1 MKKFIILL
9 AFLPFFT
16 ACDDL
21 FSPAKENIQDLTGKD
36 DQPAFMEGL
45 LANAYVLLPF
55 SNGPVSD
62 VATDDCVSNDETNG
76 YRLMASGTWSS
87 NNDPTSQ
94 WQTSRHVIM
103 YLNSFLA
110 SAQNVNWSAEERINE
125 GFKMRLM
132 GEAYGLRA
140 LFMYNLLRAHG
151 GWADDG
157 QLYGVPIVTE
167 PEGASSDFNVP
178 RDTYKDCM
186 DSLVRDANRAIE
198 LLPNDYQDLSSAQD
212 IPAKYQAIGITN
224 VQDYNRIFGVDFGGR
239 MTARIAEA
247 IRAMAV
253 LMAASPAFSAGSGYD
268 WEDAADY
275 AAVVIDN
282 TINSSNHAQTETKD
296 AFGVSSN
303 GYTWYTNTQDLSNI
317 AAGANPAEIIWRGGT
332 GENTTLETDNFPP
345 TLYGNGRINPTQN
358 LVDAFPMA
366 NGYPITDVENS
377 GYKANDPYAGRD
389 PRFYAYILY
398 NGGTAGPSSTTI
410 ITGNYGTTTNDQL
423 NQENRYSTRT
433 GYYMRKHLR
442 QDCNLNP
449 TTTTPQ
455 RHYTAYIRAT
465 ELYLAY
471 AEAANEIY
479 GPKGTGTH
487 GYSAYDIIKSL
498 RSRAGIGIYVNGQL
512 TDPYLDDM
520 AGNKETMREL
530 IRNERRLELCFENKR
545 FYDLRRWQVPLEQL
559 NETARGM
566 QITQNASTAPLIYTP
581 ITVENRAFKDYMY
594 WGPVPYSE
602 TLKYSNLQQNKG
614 W

>member
-21 FSPAKENIQDLTGKD
+21 FSPAKENVQDLTGKD
-36 DQPAFMEGL
+36 DQPAFMEGV

-94 WQTSRHVIM
+94 WQSSRHVIM
-103 YLNSFLA
+103 YLNNFL
-110 SAQNVNWSAEERINE
+110 SYVQNVNWSDDERINQA
-125 GFKMRLM
+125 FKLRLS

-151 GWADDG
+151 GWGDDG
-157 QLYGVPIVTE
+157 VLYGVPIVTE
-167 PEGASSDFNVP
+167 PEGASTDFNVP
-178 RDTYKDCM
+178 RNTFKDCM
-186 DSLVRDANRAIE
+186 DSLMADVNRAIE
-198 LLPNDYQDLSSAQD
+198 LLPADYKDVSMETD
-212 IPAKYQAIGITN
+212 IPAQYRAIGITN
-224 VQDYNRIFGVDFGGR
+224 PVEYNRICGVHFGGR
-239 MTARIAEA
+239 MSARIAEA
-247 IRAMAV
+247 IRAMAT
-253 LMAASPAFSAGSGYD
+253 LMAASPAFSEGSGYT
-268 WEDAADY
+268 WEQAADY
-275 AAVVIDN
+275 AAVVIDH
-282 TINSSNHAQTETKD
+282 IDRGQAVADGGSVD
-296 AFGVSSN
+296 ALTGVASN
-303 GYTWYTNTQDLSNI
+303 GYTWYANASEIADLG
-317 AAGANPAEIIWRGGT
+317 AGVNPAEIIWRGGR
-332 GENTTLETDNFPP
+332 NKDNPLETDNFPP

-366 NGYPITDVENS
+366 NGYPITDERS
-377 GYKANDPYAGRD
+377 GYDLNDPYTGRD
-389 PRFYAYILY
+389 PRLTTYILV
-398 NGGTAGPSSTTI
+398 NGGTAGISNSVI

-433 GYYMRKHLR
+433 GYYMKKHLR
-442 QDCNLNP
+442 QDVNINPSSLNP
-449 TTTTPQ
+449 Q
-455 RHYTAYIRAT
+455 FHYTAYIRTT
-465 ELYLAY
+465 EILLDY
-471 AEAANEIY
+471 AEAANEAY
-479 GPKGTGTH
+479 GPKGTGSH
-487 GYSAYDIIKSL
+487 AYSAYDIIKAI
-498 RSRAGIGIYVNGQL
+498 RARAGVGGTN
-512 TDPYLDDM
+512 DPYLEEM
-520 AGNKETMREL
+520 ANSKETMREL

-559 NETARGM
+559 NATAMGM
-566 QITQNASTAPLIYTP
+566 RITEGSDGLVYER

-602 TLKYSNLQQNKG
+602 CLKFSNLQQNKG

>member
-21 FSPAKENIQDLTGKD
+21 FSPAKENVQDLTGKD
-36 DQPAFMEGL
+36 DQPAFMEGV

-94 WQTSRHVIM
+94 WQSSRHAIM
-103 YLNSFLA
+103 YLNNFL
-110 SAQNVNWSAEERINE
+110 SYAQNVNWSDDERINQA
-125 GFKMRLM
+125 FKLRLS

-151 GWADDG
+151 GWGDDG
-157 QLYGVPIVTE
+157 VLYGVPIVTE
-167 PEGASSDFNVP
+167 PEGASTDFNVP
-178 RDTYKDCM
+178 RNTFKDCM
-186 DSLVRDANRAIE
+186 DSLMADVNRAIE
-198 LLPNDYQDLSSAQD
+198 LLPEDYKDVSMETD
-212 IPAKYQAIGITN
+212 IPAQYRAIGITN
-224 VQDYNRIFGVDFGGR
+224 PVEYNRICGVHFGGR
-239 MTARIAEA
+239 MSARIAEA
-247 IRAMAV
+247 IRAMAT
-253 LMAASPAFSAGSGYD
+253 LMAASPAFSEGSGYT
-268 WEDAADY
+268 WEQAADY
-275 AAVVIDN
+275 AAVVIDH
-282 TINSSNHAQTETKD
+282 IDRGQAVADGGSVD
-296 AFGVSSN
+296 ALTGVASN
-303 GYTWYTNTQDLSNI
+303 GYTWYANASEIADLG
-317 AAGANPAEIIWRGGT
+317 AGVNPAEIIWRGGR
-332 GENTTLETDNFPP
+332 NKDNPLETDNFPP

-366 NGYPITDVENS
+366 NGYPITDERS
-377 GYKANDPYAGRD
+377 GYDLNDPYTGRD
-389 PRFYAYILY
+389 PRLTTYILV
-398 NGGTAGPSSTTI
+398 NGGTAGISNSVI

-433 GYYMRKHLR
+433 GYYMKKHLR
-442 QDCNLNP
+442 QDVNINPSSLNP
-449 TTTTPQ
+449 Q
-455 RHYTAYIRAT
+455 FHYTAYIRTT
-465 ELYLAY
+465 EILLDY
-471 AEAANEIY
+471 AEAANEAY
-479 GPKGTGTH
+479 GPKGTGSH
-487 GYSAYDIIKSL
+487 AYSAYDIIKAI
-498 RSRAGIGIYVNGQL
+498 RARAGVGGTN
-512 TDPYLDDM
+512 DPYLEEM
-520 AGNKETMREL
+520 ANSKETMREL

-566 QITQNASTAPLIYTP
+566 QITQNVSTAALIYTP

-602 TLKYSNLQQNKG
+602 CLKFSNLQQNKG

>member
-21 FSPAKENIQDLTGKD
+21 FSPAKENVQDLTGKD
-36 DQPAFMEGL
+36 DQPAFMEGV

-94 WQTSRHVIM
+94 WQSSRHVIM
-103 YLNSFLA
+103 YLNNFL
-110 SAQNVNWSAEERINE
+110 SYAQNVNWSDDERINQA
-125 GFKMRLM
+125 FKLRLS

-151 GWADDG
+151 GWGDDG
-157 QLYGVPIVTE
+157 VLYGVPIVTE
-167 PEGASSDFNVP
+167 PEGASTDFNVP
-178 RDTYKDCM
+178 RNTFKDCM
-186 DSLVRDANRAIE
+186 DSLMADVNRAIE
-198 LLPNDYQDLSSAQD
+198 LLPEDYIDAGSESE
-212 IPAKYQAIGITN
+212 IPAQYRAIGITN
-224 VQDYNRIFGVDFGGR
+224 PVEYNRICGVHFGGR
-239 MTARIAEA
+239 MSARIAEA

-253 LMAASPAFSAGSGYD
+253 LMAASPAFSEGSGYT
-268 WEDAADY
+268 WEQAADY
-275 AAVVIDN
+275 AAVVIDH
-282 TINSSNHAQTETKD
+282 IDRDQAVADGGSVD
-296 AFGVSSN
+296 ALTGVASN
-303 GYTWYTNTQDLSNI
+303 GYTWYANASEI
-317 AAGANPAEIIWRGGT
+317 AGLGPGVNPAEIIWRGGR
-332 GENTTLETDNFPP
+332 NKDNPLETDNFPP

-366 NGYPITDVENS
+366 NGYPITHERS
-377 GYKANDPYAGRD
+377 GYDPNDPYTGRD
-389 PRFYAYILY
+389 PRLTTYILV
-398 NGGTAGPSSTTI
+398 NGGTAGIFNSVI

-433 GYYMRKHLR
+433 GYYMKKHLR
-442 QDCNLNP
+442 QDVNIDPSSLNP
-449 TTTTPQ
+449 Q
-455 RHYTAYIRAT
+455 FHYTAYIRTT
-465 ELYLAY
+465 EILLDY
-471 AEAANEIY
+471 AEAANEAW
-479 GPKGTGTH
+479 GPKGTGSH
-487 GYSAYDIIKSL
+487 AYSAYDIIKAI
-498 RSRAGIGIYVNGQL
+498 RARAGVGGTN
-512 TDPYLDDM
+512 DPYLEEM
-520 AGNKETMREL
+520 ANSKETMREL

-566 QITQNASTAPLIYTP
+566 QITQNASTAALIYTP

-602 TLKYSNLQQNKG
+602 CLKFSNLQQNKG

>member
-21 FSPAKENIQDLTGKD
+21 FSPAKENVQDLTGKD
-36 DQPAFMEGL
+36 DQPAFMEGV

-94 WQTSRHVIM
+94 WQSSRHVIM
-103 YLNSFLA
+103 YLNNFL
-110 SAQNVNWSAEERINE
+110 SYAQNVNWSDDERINQA
-125 GFKMRLM
+125 FKLRLS

-151 GWADDG
+151 GWGDDG
-157 QLYGVPIVTE
+157 VLYGVPIVTE
-167 PEGASSDFNVP
+167 PEGASTDFNVP
-178 RDTYKDCM
+178 RNTFKDCM
-186 DSLVRDANRAIE
+186 DSLMADVNRAIE
-198 LLPNDYQDLSSAQD
+198 LLPADYKDVSMETD
-212 IPAKYQAIGITN
+212 IPAQYRAIGITN
-224 VQDYNRIFGVDFGGR
+224 PVEYNRICGVHFGGR
-239 MTARIAEA
+239 MSARIAEA
-247 IRAMAV
+247 IRAMAT
-253 LMAASPAFSAGSGYD
+253 LMAASPAFSEGSGYT
-268 WEDAADY
+268 WEQAADY
-275 AAVVIDN
+275 AAVVIDH
-282 TINSSNHAQTETKD
+282 IDRGQAVADGGSVD
-296 AFGVSSN
+296 ALTGVASN
-303 GYTWYTNTQDLSNI
+303 GYTWYANASEIADLG
-317 AAGANPAEIIWRGGT
+317 AGVNPAEIIWRGGR
-332 GENTTLETDNFPP
+332 NKDNPLETDNFPP

-366 NGYPITDVENS
+366 NGYPITDERS
-377 GYKANDPYAGRD
+377 GYDLNDPYTGRD
-389 PRFYAYILY
+389 PRLTTYILV
-398 NGGTAGPSSTTI
+398 NGGTAGISNSVI

-433 GYYMRKHLR
+433 GYYMKKHLR
-442 QDCNLNP
+442 QDVNINPSSLNP
-449 TTTTPQ
+449 Q
-455 RHYTAYIRAT
+455 FHYTAYIRTT
-465 ELYLAY
+465 EILLDY
-471 AEAANEIY
+471 AEAANEAY
-479 GPKGTGTH
+479 GPKGTGSH
-487 GYSAYDIIKSL
+487 AYSAYDIIKAI
-498 RSRAGIGIYVNGQL
+498 RARAGVGGTN
-512 TDPYLDDM
+512 DPYLEEM
-520 AGNKETMREL
+520 ANSKETMREL

-566 QITQNASTAPLIYTP
+566 QITQNASTAALIYTP

-602 TLKYSNLQQNKG
+602 CLKFSNLQQNKG

>member
-103 YLNSFLA
+103 YLNNFLA

-132 GEAYGLRA
+132 GEAYGMRA

-157 QLYGVPIVTE
+157 QLYGVPIVTQ
-167 PEGASSDFNVP
+167 PEGTGSDFNVP
-178 RDTYKDCM
+178 RDTFKDCM
-186 DSLVRDANRAIE
+186 DSLIADANRAIE
-198 LLPNDYQDLSSAQD
+198 LLPNDYQDLTSASE

-247 IRAMAV
+247 VRAMAV
-253 LMAASPAFSAGSGYD
+253 LMAASPAYSAGSGYTYQQ
-268 WEDAADY
+268 AADY
-275 AAVVIDN
+275 AAIVIDHIQGSA
-282 TINSSNHAQTETKD
+282 TDPVD
-296 AFGVSSN
+296 ANKVALN
-303 GYTWYTNTQDLSNI
+303 GYKWYDNLTQELPK
-317 AAGANPAEIIWRGGT
+317 AGANPSEIIWRGGT
-332 GENTTLETDNFPP
+332 SENSTLETDNFPP

-366 NGYPITDVENS
+366 NGYPITDSRS
-377 GYKANDPYAGRD
+377 GYDSNNPYEGRD
-389 PRFYAYILY
+389 PRFSTYILY
-398 NGGTAGPSSTTI
+398 NGATAGPSNSTI

-423 NQENRYSTRT
+423 NVENRYSTRT
-433 GYYMRKHLR
+433 GYYMKKHLR
-442 QDCNLNP
+442 QSCNLNP
-449 TTTTPQ
+449 NSTTNQ
-455 RHYTAYIRAT
+455 RHYTAYIRTT
-465 ELYLAY
+465 ELLLDY
-471 AEAANEIY
+471 AEAANEAW

-498 RSRAGIGIYVNGQL
+498 RSRAGIGTNGN
-512 TDPYLDDM
+512 DPYLEEM
-520 AGNKETMREL
+520 AASKETMREL

-559 NETARGM
+559 NETAEGM
-566 QITQNASTAPLIYTP
+566 QITENKSTGALIYTR
-581 ITVENRAFKDYMY
+581 INVENRTFKDYMY

-602 TLKYSNLQQNKG
+602 TLKYGNLQQNRG

>member
-21 FSPAKENIQDLTGKD
+21 FSPAKENVQDLTGKD
-36 DQPAFMEGL
+36 DQPAFMEGV

-87 NNDPTSQ
+87 NNDPMSQ
-94 WQTSRHVIM
+94 WRSSRHVIM
-103 YLNSFLA
+103 YLNNFL
-110 SAQNVNWSAEERINE
+110 SYAQNVNWSDDERINQA
-125 GFKMRLM
+125 FKLRLS

-151 GWADDG
+151 GWGDDG
-157 QLYGVPIVTE
+157 VLYGVPIVTE
-167 PEGASSDFNVP
+167 PEGASTDFNVP
-178 RDTYKDCM
+178 RNTFKDCM
-186 DSLVRDANRAIE
+186 DSLMADVNRAIE
-198 LLPNDYQDLSSAQD
+198 LLPEDYKDASMETD
-212 IPAKYQAIGITN
+212 IPAQYRAIGITN
-224 VQDYNRIFGVDFGGR
+224 PVEYNRICGVHFGGR
-239 MTARIAEA
+239 MSARIAEA
-247 IRAMAV
+247 IRAMAT
-253 LMAASPAFSAGSGYD
+253 LMAASPAFSEGSGYT
-268 WEDAADY
+268 WEQAADY
-275 AAVVIDN
+275 AAVVIDH
-282 TINSSNHAQTETKD
+282 IDRGQAVADGGSVD
-296 AFGVSSN
+296 ALTGVASN
-303 GYTWYTNTQDLSNI
+303 GYTWYANASEIADLG
-317 AAGANPAEIIWRGGT
+317 AGVNPAEIIWRGGR
-332 GENTTLETDNFPP
+332 NKDNPLETDNFPP

-366 NGYPITDVENS
+366 NGYPITDERS
-377 GYKANDPYAGRD
+377 GYDLNDPYTGRD
-389 PRFYAYILY
+389 PRLTTYILV
-398 NGGTAGPSSTTI
+398 NGGTAGISNSVI

-433 GYYMRKHLR
+433 GYYMKKHLR
-442 QDCNLNP
+442 QDVNINPSSLNP
-449 TTTTPQ
+449 Q
-455 RHYTAYIRAT
+455 FHYTAYIRTT
-465 ELYLAY
+465 EILLDY
-471 AEAANEIY
+471 AEAANEAY
-479 GPKGTGTH
+479 GPKGTGSH
-487 GYSAYDIIKSL
+487 AYSAYDIIKAI
-498 RSRAGIGIYVNGQL
+498 RARAGVGGTN
-512 TDPYLDDM
+512 DPYLEEM
-520 AGNKETMREL
+520 ANSKETMREL

-566 QITQNASTAPLIYTP
+566 QITQNASTAALIYTP

-602 TLKYSNLQQNKG
+602 CLKFSNLQQNKG

>member
-21 FSPAKENIQDLTGKD
+21 FSPAKENVQDLTGKD
-36 DQPAFMEGL
+36 DQPAFMEGV

-94 WQTSRHVIM
+94 WQSSRHVIM
-103 YLNSFLA
+103 YLNNFL
-110 SAQNVNWSAEERINE
+110 SYAQNVNWSDDERINQA
-125 GFKMRLM
+125 FKLRLS

-151 GWADDG
+151 GWGDDG
-157 QLYGVPIVTE
+157 VLYGVPIVTE
-167 PEGASSDFNVP
+167 PEGASTDFNVP
-178 RDTYKDCM
+178 RNTFKDCM
-186 DSLVRDANRAIE
+186 DSLIADANRAIE
-198 LLPNDYQDLSSAQD
+198 LLPADYKDASRETD
-212 IPAKYQAIGITN
+212 IPAQYRAIGITN
-224 VQDYNRIFGVDFGGR
+224 PVEYNRICGVHFGGR
-239 MTARIAEA
+239 MSARIAEA
-247 IRAMAV
+247 IRAMAT
-253 LMAASPAFSAGSGYD
+253 LMAASPAFSEGSGYT
-268 WEDAADY
+268 WKEAADY
-275 AAVVIDN
+275 AAVVIDH
-282 TINSSNHAQTETKD
+282 IDRGQAVADGGSVD
-296 AFGVSSN
+296 ALTGVASN
-303 GYTWYTNTQDLSNI
+303 GYTWYANASEI
-317 AAGANPAEIIWRGGT
+317 AGLGPGVNPAEIIWRGGR
-332 GENTTLETDNFPP
+332 NKDNPLETDNFPP

-366 NGYPITDVENS
+366 NGYPITHERS
-377 GYKANDPYAGRD
+377 GYDPNDPYTGRD
-389 PRFYAYILY
+389 PRLTTYILV
-398 NGGTAGPSSTTI
+398 NRGTAGISNSVI

-433 GYYMRKHLR
+433 GYYMKKHLR
-442 QDCNLNP
+442 QDVNIDPSSLNP
-449 TTTTPQ
+449 Q
-455 RHYTAYIRAT
+455 FHYTAYIRTT
-465 ELYLAY
+465 EILLDY
-471 AEAANEIY
+471 AEAANEAW
-479 GPKGTGTH
+479 GPKGTDSH
-487 GYSAYDIIKSL
+487 AYSAYDIIKAI
-498 RSRAGIGIYVNGQL
+498 RARAGVGGTN
-512 TDPYLDDM
+512 DPYLEDIANRND
-520 AGNKETMREL
+520 KETMREL

-566 QITQNASTAPLIYTP
+566 QITQNASTAALIYTP

-602 TLKYSNLQQNKG
+602 CLKFSNLQQNKG

>member
-21 FSPAKENIQDLTGKD
+21 FSPAKENVQDLTGKD
-36 DQPAFMEGL
+36 DQPAFMEGV

-87 NNDPTSQ
+87 NNDPMSQ
-94 WQTSRHVIM
+94 WQSSRHVIM
-103 YLNSFLA
+103 YLNNFL
-110 SAQNVNWSAEERINE
+110 SYAQNVNWSDDERINQA
-125 GFKMRLM
+125 FKLRLS

-151 GWADDG
+151 GWGDDG
-157 QLYGVPIVTE
+157 VLYGVPIVTE
-167 PEGASSDFNVP
+167 PEGASTDFNVP
-178 RDTYKDCM
+178 RNTFKDCM
-186 DSLVRDANRAIE
+186 DSLMADVNRAIE
-198 LLPNDYQDLSSAQD
+198 LLPEDYKDASMETD
-212 IPAKYQAIGITN
+212 IPAQYRAIGITN
-224 VQDYNRIFGVDFGGR
+224 PVEYNRICGVHFGGR
-239 MTARIAEA
+239 MSARIAEA
-247 IRAMAV
+247 IRAMAT
-253 LMAASPAFSAGSGYD
+253 LMAASPAFSEGSGYT
-268 WEDAADY
+268 WEQAADY
-275 AAVVIDN
+275 AAVVIDH
-282 TINSSNHAQTETKD
+282 IDRGQAVADGGSVD
-296 AFGVSSN
+296 ALTGVASN
-303 GYTWYTNTQDLSNI
+303 GYTWYANASEIADLG
-317 AAGANPAEIIWRGGT
+317 AGVNPAEIIWRGGR
-332 GENTTLETDNFPP
+332 NKDNPLETDNFPP

-366 NGYPITDVENS
+366 NGYPITDERS
-377 GYKANDPYAGRD
+377 GYDLNDPYTGRD
-389 PRFYAYILY
+389 PRLTTYILV
-398 NGGTAGPSSTTI
+398 NGGTAGISNSVI

-433 GYYMRKHLR
+433 GYYMKKHLR
-442 QDCNLNP
+442 QDVNINPSSLNP
-449 TTTTPQ
+449 Q
-455 RHYTAYIRAT
+455 FHYTAYIRTT
-465 ELYLAY
+465 EILLDY
-471 AEAANEIY
+471 AEAANEAY
-479 GPKGTGTH
+479 GPKGTGSH
-487 GYSAYDIIKSL
+487 AYSAYDIIKAI
-498 RSRAGIGIYVNGQL
+498 RARAGVGGTN
-512 TDPYLDDM
+512 DPYLEEM
-520 AGNKETMREL
+520 ANSKETMREL

-566 QITQNASTAPLIYTP
+566 QITQNASTAALIYTP

-602 TLKYSNLQQNKG
+602 CLKFSNLQQNKG

>member
-21 FSPAKENIQDLTGKD
+21 FSPAKENVQDLTGKD
-36 DQPAFMEGL
+36 DQPAFMEGV

-94 WQTSRHVIM
+94 WQSSRHAIM
-103 YLNSFLA
+103 YLNNFL
-110 SAQNVNWSAEERINE
+110 SYAQNVNWSDDERINQA
-125 GFKMRLM
+125 FKLRLS

-151 GWADDG
+151 GWGDDG
-157 QLYGVPIVTE
+157 VLYGVPIVTE
-167 PEGASSDFNVP
+167 PEGASTDFNVP
-178 RDTYKDCM
+178 RNTFKDCM
-186 DSLVRDANRAIE
+186 DSLMADVNRAIE
-198 LLPNDYQDLSSAQD
+198 LLPEDYKDVSMETD
-212 IPAKYQAIGITN
+212 IPAQYRAIGITN
-224 VQDYNRIFGVDFGGR
+224 PVEYNRICGVHFGGR
-239 MTARIAEA
+239 MSARIAEA
-247 IRAMAV
+247 IRAMAT
-253 LMAASPAFSAGSGYD
+253 LMAASPAFSEGSGYT
-268 WEDAADY
+268 WEQAADY
-275 AAVVIDN
+275 AAVVIDH
-282 TINSSNHAQTETKD
+282 IDRGQAVADGGSVD
-296 AFGVSSN
+296 ALTGVASN
-303 GYTWYTNTQDLSNI
+303 GYTWYANASEIADLG
-317 AAGANPAEIIWRGGT
+317 AGVNPAEIIWRGGR
-332 GENTTLETDNFPP
+332 NKDNPLETDNFPP

-366 NGYPITDVENS
+366 NGYPITDERS
-377 GYKANDPYAGRD
+377 GYDLNDPYTGRD
-389 PRFYAYILY
+389 PRLTTYILV
-398 NGGTAGPSSTTI
+398 NGGTAGISNSVI

-433 GYYMRKHLR
+433 GYYMKKHLR
-442 QDCNLNP
+442 QDVNINPSSLNP
-449 TTTTPQ
+449 Q
-455 RHYTAYIRAT
+455 FHYTAYIRTT
-465 ELYLAY
+465 EILLDY
-471 AEAANEIY
+471 AEAANEAY
-479 GPKGTGTH
+479 GPKGTGSH
-487 GYSAYDIIKSL
+487 AYSAYDIIKAI
-498 RSRAGIGIYVNGQL
+498 RARAGVGGTN
-512 TDPYLDDM
+512 DPYLEEM
-520 AGNKETMREL
+520 ANSKETMREF

-566 QITQNASTAPLIYTP
+566 QITQNASTAALIYTP

-602 TLKYSNLQQNKG
+602 CLKFSNLQQNKG

>member
-21 FSPAKENIQDLTGKD
+21 FSPAKENVQDLTGKD
-36 DQPAFMEGL
+36 DQPAFMEGV

-94 WQTSRHVIM
+94 WESSRHAIM
-103 YLNSFLA
+103 YLNNFL
-110 SAQNVNWSAEERINE
+110 SYAQNVNWSDDERINQA
-125 GFKMRLM
+125 FKLRLS

-151 GWADDG
+151 GWGDDG
-157 QLYGVPIVTE
+157 VLYGVPIVTE
-167 PEGASSDFNVP
+167 PEGASTDFNVP
-178 RDTYKDCM
+178 RNTFKDCM
-186 DSLVRDANRAIE
+186 DSLMADVNRAIE
-198 LLPNDYQDLSSAQD
+198 LLPEDYKDVSMETD
-212 IPAKYQAIGITN
+212 IPAQYRAIGITN
-224 VQDYNRIFGVDFGGR
+224 PVEYNRICGVHFGGR
-239 MTARIAEA
+239 MSARIAEA
-247 IRAMAV
+247 IRAMAT
-253 LMAASPAFSAGSGYD
+253 LMAASPAFSEGSGYT
-268 WEDAADY
+268 WEQAADY
-275 AAVVIDN
+275 AAVVIDH
-282 TINSSNHAQTETKD
+282 IDRGQAVADGGSVD
-296 AFGVSSN
+296 ALTGVASN
-303 GYTWYTNTQDLSNI
+303 GYTWYANASEIADLG
-317 AAGANPAEIIWRGGT
+317 AGVNPAEIIWRGGR
-332 GENTTLETDNFPP
+332 NKDNPLETDNFPP

-366 NGYPITDVENS
+366 NGYPITDERS
-377 GYKANDPYAGRD
+377 GYDLNDPYTGRD
-389 PRFYAYILY
+389 PRLTTYILV
-398 NGGTAGPSSTTI
+398 NGGTAGISNSVI

-433 GYYMRKHLR
+433 GYYMKKHLR
-442 QDCNLNP
+442 QDVNINPSSLNP
-449 TTTTPQ
+449 Q
-455 RHYTAYIRAT
+455 FHYTAYIRTT
-465 ELYLAY
+465 EILLDY
-471 AEAANEIY
+471 AEAANEAY
-479 GPKGTGTH
+479 GPKGTGSH
-487 GYSAYDIIKSL
+487 AYSAYDIIKAI
-498 RSRAGIGIYVNGQL
+498 RARAGVGGTN
-512 TDPYLDDM
+512 DPYLEEM
-520 AGNKETMREL
+520 ANSKETMREL

-566 QITQNASTAPLIYTP
+566 QITQNASTAALIYTP

-602 TLKYSNLQQNKG
+602 CLKFSNLQQNKG

>member
-21 FSPAKENIQDLTGKD
+21 FSPAKENVQDLTGKD
-36 DQPAFMEGL
+36 DQPAFMEGV

-94 WQTSRHVIM
+94 WQSSRHVIM
-103 YLNSFLA
+103 YLNNFL
-110 SAQNVNWSAEERINE
+110 SYAQNVNWSDDERINQA
-125 GFKMRLM
+125 FKLRLS

-151 GWADDG
+151 GWGDDG
-157 QLYGVPIVTE
+157 VLYGVPIVTE
-167 PEGASSDFNVP
+167 PEGASTDFNVP
-178 RDTYKDCM
+178 RNTFKDCM
-186 DSLVRDANRAIE
+186 DSLMADVNRAIE
-198 LLPNDYQDLSSAQD
+198 LLPEDYKDVSMETD
-212 IPAKYQAIGITN
+212 IPAQYRAIGITN
-224 VQDYNRIFGVDFGGR
+224 PVEYNRICGVHFGGR
-239 MTARIAEA
+239 MSARIAEA
-247 IRAMAV
+247 IRAMAT
-253 LMAASPAFSAGSGYD
+253 LMAASPAFSEGSGYT
-268 WEDAADY
+268 WEQAADY
-275 AAVVIDN
+275 AAVVIDH
-282 TINSSNHAQTETKD
+282 IDRGQAVADGGSVD
-296 AFGVSSN
+296 ALTGVASN
-303 GYTWYTNTQDLSNI
+303 GYTWYANASEIADLG
-317 AAGANPAEIIWRGGT
+317 AGVNPAEIIWRGGR
-332 GENTTLETDNFPP
+332 NKDNPLETDNFPP

-366 NGYPITDVENS
+366 NGYPITDERS
-377 GYKANDPYAGRD
+377 GYDLNDPYTGRD
-389 PRFYAYILY
+389 PRLTTYILV
-398 NGGTAGPSSTTI
+398 NGGTAGISNSVI

-433 GYYMRKHLR
+433 GYYMKKHLR
-442 QDCNLNP
+442 QDVNLNP
-449 TTTTPQ
+449 SSLNPQ
-455 RHYTAYIRAT
+455 FHYTAYIRTT
-465 ELYLAY
+465 EILLDY
-471 AEAANEIY
+471 AEAANEAY
-479 GPKGTGTH
+479 GPKGTGSH
-487 GYSAYDIIKSL
+487 AYSAYDIIKAI
-498 RSRAGIGIYVNGQL
+498 RARAGVGGTN
-512 TDPYLDDM
+512 DPYLEEM
-520 AGNKETMREL
+520 ANSKETMREL

-566 QITQNASTAPLIYTP
+566 QITQNASTAALIYTP

-602 TLKYSNLQQNKG
+602 CLKFSNLQQNKG

>member
-21 FSPAKENIQDLTGKD
+21 FSPAKENVQDLTGKD
-36 DQPAFMEGL
+36 DQPAFMEGV

-103 YLNSFLA
+103 YLNNFL
-110 SAQNVNWSAEERINE
+110 SYAQNVNWSDDERINQA
-125 GFKMRLM
+125 FKLRLS

-151 GWADDG
+151 GWGDDG
-157 QLYGVPIVTE
+157 VLYGVPIVTE
-167 PEGASSDFNVP
+167 PEGASTDFNVP
-178 RDTYKDCM
+178 RNTFKDCM
-186 DSLVRDANRAIE
+186 DSLMADVNRAIE
-198 LLPNDYQDLSSAQD
+198 LLPEDYKDASMETD
-212 IPAKYQAIGITN
+212 IPAQYRAIGITN
-224 VQDYNRIFGVDFGGR
+224 PVEYNRICGVHFGGR
-239 MTARIAEA
+239 MSARIAEA
-247 IRAMAV
+247 IRAMAT
-253 LMAASPAFSAGSGYD
+253 LMAASPAFSEGSGYT
-268 WEDAADY
+268 WEQAADY
-275 AAVVIDN
+275 AAVVIDH
-282 TINSSNHAQTETKD
+282 IDRGQAVADGGSVD
-296 AFGVSSN
+296 ALTGVASN
-303 GYTWYTNTQDLSNI
+303 GYTWYANASEIADLG
-317 AAGANPAEIIWRGGT
+317 AGVNPAEIIWRGGR
-332 GENTTLETDNFPP
+332 NKDNPLETDNFPP

-366 NGYPITDVENS
+366 NGYPITDERS
-377 GYKANDPYAGRD
+377 GYDLNDPYTGRD
-389 PRFYAYILY
+389 PRLTTYILV
-398 NGGTAGPSSTTI
+398 NGGTAGISNSVI

-433 GYYMRKHLR
+433 GYYMKKHLR
-442 QDCNLNP
+442 QDVNINPSSLNP
-449 TTTTPQ
+449 Q
-455 RHYTAYIRAT
+455 FHYTAYIRTT
-465 ELYLAY
+465 EILLDY
-471 AEAANEIY
+471 AEAANEAY
-479 GPKGTGTH
+479 GPKGTGSH
-487 GYSAYDIIKSL
+487 AYSAYDIIKAI
-498 RSRAGIGIYVNGQL
+498 RARAGVGGTN
-512 TDPYLDDM
+512 DPYLEEM
-520 AGNKETMREL
+520 ANSKETMREL

-566 QITQNASTAPLIYTP
+566 QITQNASTAALIYTP

-602 TLKYSNLQQNKG
+602 CLKFSNLQQNKG

>member
-377 GYKANDPYAGRD
+377 GYKANDPYTGRD

-398 NGGTAGPSSTTI
+398 NGGTAGPSNSVI

-471 AEAANEIY
+471 AEAANEIW
-479 GPKGTGTH
+479 GPKGKGSH
-487 GYSAYDIIKSL
+487 GYSAYDIIKSI
-498 RSRAGIGIYVNGQL
+498 RSRAGIGVEQNGQL
-512 TDPYLDDM
+512 ADPYLDKM
-520 AGNKETMREL
+520 AASKETMREL

-566 QITQNASTAPLIYTP
+566 QITQNASTAALIYTP

-602 TLKYSNLQQNKG
+602 CLKFSNLQQNKG

>member
-21 FSPAKENIQDLTGKD
+21 FSPAKENVQDLTGKD
-36 DQPAFMEGL
+36 DQPAFMEGV

-55 SNGPVSD
+55 SYGPVSD

-94 WQTSRHVIM
+94 WQSSRHVIM
-103 YLNSFLA
+103 YLNNFL
-110 SAQNVNWSAEERINE
+110 SYAQNVNWSDDERINQA
-125 GFKMRLM
+125 FKLRLS

-151 GWADDG
+151 GWGDDG
-157 QLYGVPIVTE
+157 VLYGVPIVTE
-167 PEGASSDFNVP
+167 PEGASTDFNVP
-178 RDTYKDCM
+178 RNTFKDCM
-186 DSLVRDANRAIE
+186 DSLMADVNRAIE
-198 LLPNDYQDLSSAQD
+198 LLPEDYKDASMETD
-212 IPAKYQAIGITN
+212 IPAQYRAIGITN
-224 VQDYNRIFGVDFGGR
+224 PVEYNRICGVHFGGR
-239 MTARIAEA
+239 MSARIAEA
-247 IRAMAV
+247 IRAMAT
-253 LMAASPAFSAGSGYD
+253 LMAASPAFSEGSGYT
-268 WEDAADY
+268 WEQAADY
-275 AAVVIDN
+275 AAVVIDH
-282 TINSSNHAQTETKD
+282 IDRGQAVADGGSVD
-296 AFGVSSN
+296 ALTGVASN
-303 GYTWYTNTQDLSNI
+303 GYTWYANASEIADLG
-317 AAGANPAEIIWRGGT
+317 AGVNPAEIIWRGGRNN
-332 GENTTLETDNFPP
+332 ENPLETDNFPP

-366 NGYPITDVENS
+366 NGYPITDERS
-377 GYKANDPYAGRD
+377 GYDPNDPYTGRD
-389 PRFYAYILY
+389 PRLTTYILV
-398 NGGTAGPSSTTI
+398 NGGTAGISNSVI

-433 GYYMRKHLR
+433 GYYMKKHLR
-442 QDCNLNP
+442 QDVNLNP
-449 TTTTPQ
+449 SSLNRQ
-455 RHYTAYIRAT
+455 FHYTAYIRTT
-465 ELYLAY
+465 EILLDY
-471 AEAANEIY
+471 AEAANEAY
-479 GPKGTGTH
+479 GPKGTGSH
-487 GYSAYDIIKSL
+487 AYSAYDIIKAI
-498 RSRAGIGIYVNGQL
+498 RARAGVGGTN
-512 TDPYLDDM
+512 DPYLEEM
-520 AGNKETMREL
+520 ANSKETMREL

-566 QITQNASTAPLIYTP
+566 QITQNASTAALIYTP

-602 TLKYSNLQQNKG
+602 CLKFSNLQQNKG

>member
-21 FSPAKENIQDLTGKD
+21 FSPAKENVQDLTGKD
-36 DQPAFMEGL
+36 DQPAFMEGV

-94 WQTSRHVIM
+94 WQSSRHVIM
-103 YLNSFLA
+103 YLNNFL
-110 SAQNVNWSAEERINE
+110 SYAQNVNWSDDERINQA
-125 GFKMRLM
+125 FKLRLS

-151 GWADDG
+151 GWGDDG
-157 QLYGVPIVTE
+157 VLYGVPIVTE
-167 PEGASSDFNVP
+167 PEGASTDFNVP
-178 RDTYKDCM
+178 RNTFKDCM
-186 DSLVRDANRAIE
+186 DSLMADVNRAIE
-198 LLPNDYQDLSSAQD
+198 LLPEDYKDVSRETD
-212 IPAKYQAIGITN
+212 IPAQYRAIGITN
-224 VQDYNRIFGVDFGGR
+224 PVEYNRICGVHFGGR
-239 MTARIAEA
+239 MSARIAEA
-247 IRAMAV
+247 IRAMAT
-253 LMAASPAFSAGSGYD
+253 LMAASPAFSEGSGYT
-268 WEDAADY
+268 WEQAADY
-275 AAVVIDN
+275 AAVVIDH
-282 TINSSNHAQTETKD
+282 IDRGQAVADGGSVD
-296 AFGVSSN
+296 ALTGVASN
-303 GYTWYTNTQDLSNI
+303 GYTWYANASEIADLG
-317 AAGANPAEIIWRGGT
+317 AGVNPAEIIWRGGR
-332 GENTTLETDNFPP
+332 NQDNPLETDNFPP

-366 NGYPITDVENS
+366 NGYPITDERS
-377 GYKANDPYAGRD
+377 GYDLNDPYTGRD
-389 PRFYAYILY
+389 PRLTTYILV
-398 NGGTAGPSSTTI
+398 NGGTAGISNSVI

-433 GYYMRKHLR
+433 GYYMKKHLR
-442 QDCNLNP
+442 QDVNLNP
-449 TTTTPQ
+449 NSLNKQ
-455 RHYTAYIRAT
+455 YHYTAYIRTT
-465 ELYLAY
+465 EILLDY
-471 AEAANEIY
+471 AEAANEAY
-479 GPKGTGTH
+479 GPKGTGSH
-487 GYSAYDIIKSL
+487 AYSAYDIIKAI
-498 RSRAGIGIYVNGQL
+498 RARAGVGGTN
-512 TDPYLDDM
+512 DPYLEEM
-520 AGNKETMREL
+520 ANSKETMREL

-566 QITQNASTAPLIYTP
+566 QITQNVSTAALIYTP

-602 TLKYSNLQQNKG
+602 CLKFSNLQQNKG

>member
-21 FSPAKENIQDLTGKD
+21 FSPAKENVQDLTGKD
-36 DQPAFMEGL
+36 DQPAFMEGV

-87 NNDPTSQ
+87 NNDPMSQ
-94 WQTSRHVIM
+94 WQSSRHVIM
-103 YLNSFLA
+103 YLNNFL
-110 SAQNVNWSAEERINE
+110 SYAQNVNWSDDERINQA
-125 GFKMRLM
+125 FKLRLS

-151 GWADDG
+151 GWGDDG
-157 QLYGVPIVTE
+157 VLYGVPIVTE
-167 PEGASSDFNVP
+167 PEGASTDFNVP
-178 RDTYKDCM
+178 RNTFKDCM
-186 DSLVRDANRAIE
+186 DSLMADVNRAIE
-198 LLPNDYQDLSSAQD
+198 LLPEDYKDASMETD
-212 IPAKYQAIGITN
+212 IPAQYRAIGITN
-224 VQDYNRIFGVDFGGR
+224 PVEYNRICGVHFGGR
-239 MTARIAEA
+239 MSARIAEA
-247 IRAMAV
+247 IRAMAT
-253 LMAASPAFSAGSGYD
+253 LMAASPAFSEGSGYT
-268 WEDAADY
+268 WEQAADY
-275 AAVVIDN
+275 AAVVIDH
-282 TINSSNHAQTETKD
+282 IDRGQAVADGGSVD
-296 AFGVSSN
+296 ALTGVASN
-303 GYTWYTNTQDLSNI
+303 GYTWYANASEIADLG
-317 AAGANPAEIIWRGGT
+317 AGVNPAEIIWRGGR
-332 GENTTLETDNFPP
+332 NKDNPLETDNFPP

-366 NGYPITDVENS
+366 NGYPITDERS
-377 GYKANDPYAGRD
+377 GYDLNDPYTGRD
-389 PRFYAYILY
+389 PRLTTYILV
-398 NGGTAGPSSTTI
+398 NGGTAGISNSVI

-433 GYYMRKHLR
+433 GYYMKKHLR
-442 QDCNLNP
+442 QDVNINPSSLNP
-449 TTTTPQ
+449 Q
-455 RHYTAYIRAT
+455 FHYTAYIRTT
-465 ELYLAY
+465 EILLDY
-471 AEAANEIY
+471 AEAANEAY
-479 GPKGTGTH
+479 GPKGTGSH
-487 GYSAYDIIKSL
+487 AYSAYDIIKAI
-498 RSRAGIGIYVNGQL
+498 RARAGVGGTN
-512 TDPYLDDM
+512 DPYLEEM
-520 AGNKETMREL
+520 ANSKETMREL

-566 QITQNASTAPLIYTP
+566 QITQNTSTAALIYTP

-602 TLKYSNLQQNKG
+602 CLKFSNLQQNKG

>member
-21 FSPAKENIQDLTGKD
+21 FSPAKENVQDLTGKD
-36 DQPAFMEGL
+36 DQPAFMEGV

-94 WQTSRHVIM
+94 WQSSRHVIM
-103 YLNSFLA
+103 YLNNFL
-110 SAQNVNWSAEERINE
+110 SYAQNVNWSDDERINQA
-125 GFKMRLM
+125 FKLRLS

-151 GWADDG
+151 GWGDDG
-157 QLYGVPIVTE
+157 VLYGVPIVTE
-167 PEGASSDFNVP
+167 PEGASTDFNVP
-178 RDTYKDCM
+178 RNTFKDCM
-186 DSLVRDANRAIE
+186 DSLMADVNRAIE
-198 LLPNDYQDLSSAQD
+198 LLPADYKDASMETD
-212 IPAKYQAIGITN
+212 IPAQYRAIGITN
-224 VQDYNRIFGVDFGGR
+224 PVEYNRICGVHFGGR
-239 MTARIAEA
+239 MSARIAEA

-253 LMAASPAFSAGSGYD
+253 LMAASPAFSEGSGYT
-268 WEDAADY
+268 WKQAADY
-275 AAVVIDN
+275 AAVVIDH
-282 TINSSNHAQTETKD
+282 IDRGQAVADGGSVD
-296 AFGVSSN
+296 ALTGVASN
-303 GYTWYTNTQDLSNI
+303 GYTWYANASEI
-317 AAGANPAEIIWRGGT
+317 AGLGPGVNPAEIIWRGGR
-332 GENTTLETDNFPP
+332 NKDNPLETDNFPP

-366 NGYPITDVENS
+366 NGYPITHEDS
-377 GYKANDPYAGRD
+377 HYDPNDPYTGRD
-389 PRFYAYILY
+389 PRLTTYILV
-398 NGGTAGPSSTTI
+398 NGGTAGISNSVI

-433 GYYMRKHLR
+433 GYYMKKHLR
-442 QDCNLNP
+442 QDVNIDPSSLNP
-449 TTTTPQ
+449 Q
-455 RHYTAYIRAT
+455 FHYTAYIRTT
-465 ELYLAY
+465 EILLDY
-471 AEAANEIY
+471 AEAANEAW
-479 GPKGTGTH
+479 GPKGTDSH
-487 GYSAYDIIKSL
+487 AYSAYDIIKAI
-498 RSRAGIGIYVNGQL
+498 RARAGVGGTN
-512 TDPYLDDM
+512 DPYLEEM
-520 AGNKETMREL
+520 ANSKETMREL

-566 QITQNASTAPLIYTP
+566 QITQNASTAALIYTP

-602 TLKYSNLQQNKG
+602 CLKFSNLQQNKG

>member
-21 FSPAKENIQDLTGKD
+21 FSPAKENVQDLTGKD
-36 DQPAFMEGL
+36 DQPAFMEGV

-94 WQTSRHVIM
+94 WQSSRHVIM
-103 YLNSFLA
+103 YLNNFL
-110 SAQNVNWSAEERINE
+110 SYAQNVNWSDDERINQA
-125 GFKMRLM
+125 FKLRLS

-151 GWADDG
+151 GWGDDG
-157 QLYGVPIVTE
+157 VLYGVPIVTE
-167 PEGASSDFNVP
+167 PEGASTDFNVP
-178 RDTYKDCM
+178 RNTFKDCM
-186 DSLVRDANRAIE
+186 DSLMADVNRAIE
-198 LLPNDYQDLSSAQD
+198 LLPADYKDASRETD
-212 IPAKYQAIGITN
+212 IPAQYRAIGITN
-224 VQDYNRIFGVDFGGR
+224 PVEYNRICGVHFGGR
-239 MTARIAEA
+239 MSARIAEA
-247 IRAMAV
+247 IRAMAT
-253 LMAASPAFSAGSGYD
+253 LMAASPAFSEGSGYT
-268 WEDAADY
+268 WEQAADY
-275 AAVVIDN
+275 AAVVIDH
-282 TINSSNHAQTETKD
+282 IDRGQAVADGGSVD
-296 AFGVSSN
+296 ALTGVASN
-303 GYTWYTNTQDLSNI
+303 GYTWYANASEIADLG
-317 AAGANPAEIIWRGGT
+317 AGVNPAEIIWRGGR
-332 GENTTLETDNFPP
+332 NKDNPLETDNFPP

-366 NGYPITDVENS
+366 NGYPITDERS
-377 GYKANDPYAGRD
+377 GYDLNDPYTGRD
-389 PRFYAYILY
+389 PRLTTYILV
-398 NGGTAGPSSTTI
+398 NGGTAGISNSVI

-433 GYYMRKHLR
+433 GYYMKKHLR
-442 QDCNLNP
+442 QDVNINPSSLNP
-449 TTTTPQ
+449 Q
-455 RHYTAYIRAT
+455 FHYTAYIRTT
-465 ELYLAY
+465 EILLDY
-471 AEAANEIY
+471 AEAANEAY
-479 GPKGTGTH
+479 GPKGTGSH
-487 GYSAYDIIKSL
+487 AYSAYDIIKAI
-498 RSRAGIGIYVNGQL
+498 RARAGVGGTN
-512 TDPYLDDM
+512 DPYLEEM
-520 AGNKETMREL
+520 ANSKETMREL

-566 QITQNASTAPLIYTP
+566 QITQNASTAALIYTP

-602 TLKYSNLQQNKG
+602 CLKFSNLQQNKG

>member
-21 FSPAKENIQDLTGKD
+21 FSPAKENVQDLTGKD
-36 DQPAFMEGL
+36 DQPAFMEGV

-94 WQTSRHVIM
+94 WQSSRHVIM
-103 YLNSFLA
+103 YLNNFL
-110 SAQNVNWSAEERINE
+110 SYAQNVNWSDDERINQA
-125 GFKMRLM
+125 FKLRLS

-151 GWADDG
+151 GWGDDG
-157 QLYGVPIVTE
+157 VLYGVPIVTE
-167 PEGASSDFNVP
+167 PEGASTDFNVP
-178 RDTYKDCM
+178 RNTFKDCM
-186 DSLVRDANRAIE
+186 DSLMADVNRAIE
-198 LLPNDYQDLSSAQD
+198 LLPADYKDASRETD
-212 IPAKYQAIGITN
+212 IPAQYRAIGITN
-224 VQDYNRIFGVDFGGR
+224 PVEYNRICGVHFGGR
-239 MTARIAEA
+239 MSARIAEA

-253 LMAASPAFSAGSGYD
+253 LMAASPAFSEGSGYT
-268 WEDAADY
+268 WKEAADY
-275 AAVVIDN
+275 AAVVIDH
-282 TINSSNHAQTETKD
+282 IDRGQAVADGGSVD
-296 AFGVSSN
+296 ALTGVASN
-303 GYTWYTNTQDLSNI
+303 GYTWYANASEI
-317 AAGANPAEIIWRGGT
+317 AGLGPGVNPAEIIWRGGR
-332 GENTTLETDNFPP
+332 NKDNPLETDNFPP

-366 NGYPITDVENS
+366 NGYPITHERS
-377 GYKANDPYAGRD
+377 GYDPNDPYTGRD
-389 PRFYAYILY
+389 PRLTTYILV
-398 NGGTAGPSSTTI
+398 NRGTAGISNSVI

-433 GYYMRKHLR
+433 GYYMKKHLR
-442 QDCNLNP
+442 QDVNIDPSSLNP
-449 TTTTPQ
+449 Q
-455 RHYTAYIRAT
+455 FHYTAYIRTT
-465 ELYLAY
+465 EILLDY
-471 AEAANEIY
+471 AEAANEAW
-479 GPKGTGTH
+479 GPKGTDSH
-487 GYSAYDIIKSL
+487 AYSAYDIIKAI
-498 RSRAGIGIYVNGQL
+498 RARAGVGGTN
-512 TDPYLDDM
+512 DPYLEDIANRND
-520 AGNKETMREL
+520 KETMREL

-566 QITQNASTAPLIYTP
+566 QITQNASTAALIYTP

-602 TLKYSNLQQNKG
+602 CLKFSNLQQNKG

>member
-377 GYKANDPYAGRD
+377 GYKANDPYTGRD

-398 NGGTAGPSSTTI
+398 NGGTAGPSNSVI

-471 AEAANEIY
+471 AEAANEAW
-479 GPKGTGTH
+479 GPKGKGSH

-498 RSRAGIGIYVNGQL
+498 RSRAGIGTYVNGQL

-602 TLKYSNLQQNKG
+602 CLKFSNLQQNKG

>member
-21 FSPAKENIQDLTGKD
+21 FSPAKENVQDLTGKD
-36 DQPAFMEGL
+36 DQSAFMEGV

-87 NNDPTSQ
+87 NNDPMSQ
-94 WQTSRHVIM
+94 WQSSRHVIM
-103 YLNSFLA
+103 YLNNFL
-110 SAQNVNWSAEERINE
+110 SYAQNVNWSDDERINQA
-125 GFKMRLM
+125 FKLRLS

-151 GWADDG
+151 GWGDDG
-157 QLYGVPIVTE
+157 VLYGVPIVTE
-167 PEGASSDFNVP
+167 PEGASTDFNVP
-178 RDTYKDCM
+178 RNTFKDCM
-186 DSLVRDANRAIE
+186 DSLMADVNRAIE
-198 LLPNDYQDLSSAQD
+198 LLPEDYKDASMETD
-212 IPAKYQAIGITN
+212 IPAQYRAIGITN
-224 VQDYNRIFGVDFGGR
+224 PVEYNRICGVHFGGR
-239 MTARIAEA
+239 MSARIAEA
-247 IRAMAV
+247 IRAMAT
-253 LMAASPAFSAGSGYD
+253 LMAASPAFSEGSGYT
-268 WEDAADY
+268 WEQAADY
-275 AAVVIDN
+275 AAVVIDH
-282 TINSSNHAQTETKD
+282 IDRGQAVADGGSVD
-296 AFGVSSN
+296 ALTGVASN
-303 GYTWYTNTQDLSNI
+303 GYTWYANASEIADLG
-317 AAGANPAEIIWRGGT
+317 AGVNPAEIIWRGGR
-332 GENTTLETDNFPP
+332 NKDNPLETDNFPP

-366 NGYPITDVENS
+366 NGYPITDERS
-377 GYKANDPYAGRD
+377 GYDLNDPYTGRD
-389 PRFYAYILY
+389 PRLTTYILV
-398 NGGTAGPSSTTI
+398 NGGTAGISNSVI

-433 GYYMRKHLR
+433 GYYMKKHLR
-442 QDCNLNP
+442 QDVNINPSSLNP
-449 TTTTPQ
+449 Q
-455 RHYTAYIRAT
+455 FHYTAYIRTT
-465 ELYLAY
+465 EILLDY
-471 AEAANEIY
+471 AEAANEAY
-479 GPKGTGTH
+479 GPKGTGSH
-487 GYSAYDIIKSL
+487 AYSAYDIIKAI
-498 RSRAGIGIYVNGQL
+498 RARAGVGGTN
-512 TDPYLDDM
+512 DPYLEEM
-520 AGNKETMREL
+520 ANSKETMREL

-566 QITQNASTAPLIYTP
+566 QITQNASTAALIYTP

-602 TLKYSNLQQNKG
+602 CLKFSNLQQNKG

>member
-21 FSPAKENIQDLTGKD
+21 FSPAKENVQDLTGKD
-36 DQPAFMEGL
+36 DQPAFMEGV

-103 YLNSFLA
+103 YLNNFL
-110 SAQNVNWSAEERINE
+110 SYAQNVNWSDDERINQA
-125 GFKMRLM
+125 FKLRLS

-151 GWADDG
+151 GWGDDG
-157 QLYGVPIVTE
+157 VLYGVPIVTE
-167 PEGASSDFNVP
+167 PEGASTDFNVP
-178 RDTYKDCM
+178 RNTFKDCM
-186 DSLVRDANRAIE
+186 DSLMADVNRAIE
-198 LLPNDYQDLSSAQD
+198 LLPEDYKDASMETD
-212 IPAKYQAIGITN
+212 IPAQYRAIGITN
-224 VQDYNRIFGVDFGGR
+224 PVEYNRICGVHFGGR
-239 MTARIAEA
+239 MSARIAEA

-253 LMAASPAFSAGSGYD
+253 LMAASPAFSEGSGYT
-268 WEDAADY
+268 WEQAADY
-275 AAVVIDN
+275 AAVVIDH
-282 TINSSNHAQTETKD
+282 IDRDQAVADGGSVD
-296 AFGVSSN
+296 ALTGVASN
-303 GYTWYTNTQDLSNI
+303 GYTWYANASEI
-317 AAGANPAEIIWRGGT
+317 AGLGPGVNPAEIIWRGGR
-332 GENTTLETDNFPP
+332 NKDNPLETDNFPP

-366 NGYPITDVENS
+366 NGYPITHERS
-377 GYKANDPYAGRD
+377 GYDPNDPYTGRD
-389 PRFYAYILY
+389 PRLTTYILV
-398 NGGTAGPSSTTI
+398 NRGTAGISNSVI

-433 GYYMRKHLR
+433 GYYMKKHLR
-442 QDCNLNP
+442 QDVNIDPSSLNP
-449 TTTTPQ
+449 Q
-455 RHYTAYIRAT
+455 FHYTAYIRTT
-465 ELYLAY
+465 EILLDY
-471 AEAANEIY
+471 AEAANEAW
-479 GPKGTGTH
+479 GPKGTDSH
-487 GYSAYDIIKSL
+487 AYSAYDIIKAI
-498 RSRAGIGIYVNGQL
+498 RARAGVGGTN
-512 TDPYLDDM
+512 DPYLEEM
-520 AGNKETMREL
+520 ANSKETMREL

-566 QITQNASTAPLIYTP
+566 QITQNASTAALIYTP

-602 TLKYSNLQQNKG
+602 CLKFSNLQQNKG

>member
-21 FSPAKENIQDLTGKD
+21 FSPAKENVQDLTGKD
-36 DQPAFMEGL
+36 DQPAFMEGV

-103 YLNSFLA
+103 YLNNFL
-110 SAQNVNWSAEERINE
+110 SYAQNVNWSDDERINQA
-125 GFKMRLM
+125 FKLRLS

-151 GWADDG
+151 GWGDDG
-157 QLYGVPIVTE
+157 VLYGVPIVTE
-167 PEGASSDFNVP
+167 PEGASTDFNVP
-178 RDTYKDCM
+178 RNTFKDCM
-186 DSLVRDANRAIE
+186 DSLMADVNRAIE
-198 LLPNDYQDLSSAQD
+198 LLPEDYKDVSMETD
-212 IPAKYQAIGITN
+212 IPAQYRAIGITN
-224 VQDYNRIFGVDFGGR
+224 PVEYNRICGVHFGGR
-239 MTARIAEA
+239 MSARIAEA
-247 IRAMAV
+247 IRAMAT
-253 LMAASPAFSAGSGYD
+253 LMAASPAFSEGSGYT
-268 WEDAADY
+268 WEQAADY
-275 AAVVIDN
+275 AAVVIDH
-282 TINSSNHAQTETKD
+282 IDRGQAVADGGSVD
-296 AFGVSSN
+296 ALTGVASN
-303 GYTWYTNTQDLSNI
+303 GYTWYANASEIADLG
-317 AAGANPAEIIWRGGT
+317 AGVNPAEIIWRGGR
-332 GENTTLETDNFPP
+332 NKDNPLETDNFPP

-366 NGYPITDVENS
+366 NGYPITHERS
-377 GYKANDPYAGRD
+377 GYDPNDPYTGRD
-389 PRFYAYILY
+389 PRLTTYILV
-398 NGGTAGPSSTTI
+398 NRGTAGISNSVI

-433 GYYMRKHLR
+433 GYYMKKHLR
-442 QDCNLNP
+442 QDVNIDPSSLNP
-449 TTTTPQ
+449 Q
-455 RHYTAYIRAT
+455 FHYTAYIRTT
-465 ELYLAY
+465 EILLDY
-471 AEAANEIY
+471 AEAANEAW
-479 GPKGTGTH
+479 GPKGTDSH
-487 GYSAYDIIKSL
+487 AYSAYDIIKAI
-498 RSRAGIGIYVNGQL
+498 RARAGVGGTN
-512 TDPYLDDM
+512 DPYLEEM
-520 AGNKETMREL
+520 ANSKETMREL

-566 QITQNASTAPLIYTP
+566 QITQNASTAALIYTP

-602 TLKYSNLQQNKG
+602 CLKFSNLQQNKG

>member
-253 LMAASPAFSAGSGYD
+253 LMAASPAFSAGSGYT
-268 WEDAADY
+268 WKDAAEY
-275 AAVVIDN
+275 AAVVID
-282 TINSSNHAQTETKD
+282 HMPKD
-296 AFGVSSN
+296 ADGVDALGVDQD
-303 GYTWYTNTQDLSNI
+303 GYTWYCNT
-317 AAGANPAEIIWRGGT
+317 AEINALQAGVNPPEVIWRGGANNNESSLAT
-332 GENTTLETDNFPP
+332 NNYPP
-345 TLYGNGRINPTQN
+345 TLYGNGRANPTQN

-366 NGYPITDVENS
+366 NGYPITDSRSN
-377 GYKANDPYAGRD
+377 YDPNDPYTGRD
-389 PRFYAYILY
+389 PRLSAYILY
-398 NGGTAGPSSTTI
+398 NGGTAGPSNSVI

-423 NQENRYSTRT
+423 NRENGRSTRT
-433 GYYMRKHLR
+433 GYYMKKHLR
-442 QDCNLNP
+442 QDVNLDP
-449 TTTTPQ
+449 TSPTGQ
-455 RHYTAYIRAT
+455 KHYNAYIRAT
-465 ELYLAY
+465 EMFLDY
-471 AEAANEIY
+471 AEAANEVW
-479 GPKGTGTH
+479 GPKGTGSH
-487 GYSAYDIIKSL
+487 AYSAYDIIKAL
-498 RSRAGIGIYVNGQL
+498 RKRAGVGGEDDRYLEEVAKNGK
-512 TDPYLDDM
+512 D
-520 AGNKETMREL
+520 AMREL

-559 NETARGM
+559 NATAMGM
-566 QITQNASTAPLIYTP
+566 QITERSDGSLVYER

-602 TLKYSNLQQNKG
+602 CLKFSNLQQNKG

>member
-21 FSPAKENIQDLTGKD
+21 FSPAKENVQDLTGKD
-36 DQPAFMEGL
+36 DQPAFMEGV

-94 WQTSRHVIM
+94 WQSSRHVIM
-103 YLNSFLA
+103 YLNNFL
-110 SAQNVNWSAEERINE
+110 SYAQNVNWSDDERINQA
-125 GFKMRLM
+125 FKLRLS

-151 GWADDG
+151 GWGDDG
-157 QLYGVPIVTE
+157 VLYGVPIVTE
-167 PEGASSDFNVP
+167 PEGASTDFNVP
-178 RDTYKDCM
+178 RNTFKDCM
-186 DSLVRDANRAIE
+186 DSLMADVNRAIE
-198 LLPNDYQDLSSAQD
+198 LLPADYKDASRETD
-212 IPAKYQAIGITN
+212 IPAQYRAIGITN
-224 VQDYNRIFGVDFGGR
+224 PVEYNRICGVHFGGR
-239 MTARIAEA
+239 MSARIAEA

-253 LMAASPAFSAGSGYD
+253 LMAASPAFSEGSGYT
-268 WEDAADY
+268 WKEAADY
-275 AAVVIDN
+275 AAVVIDH
-282 TINSSNHAQTETKD
+282 IDRGQAVADGGSVD
-296 AFGVSSN
+296 ALTGVASN
-303 GYTWYTNTQDLSNI
+303 GYTWYANASEI
-317 AAGANPAEIIWRGGT
+317 AGLGPGVNPAEIIWRGGR
-332 GENTTLETDNFPP
+332 NKDNPLETDNFPP

-366 NGYPITDVENS
+366 NGYPITHERS
-377 GYKANDPYAGRD
+377 GYDPNDPYTGRD
-389 PRFYAYILY
+389 PRLTTYILV
-398 NGGTAGPSSTTI
+398 NRGTAGISNSVI

-433 GYYMRKHLR
+433 GYYMKKHLR
-442 QDCNLNP
+442 QDVNIDPSSLNP
-449 TTTTPQ
+449 Q
-455 RHYTAYIRAT
+455 FHYTAYIRTT
-465 ELYLAY
+465 EILLDY
-471 AEAANEIY
+471 AEAANEAW
-479 GPKGTGTH
+479 GPKGTDSH
-487 GYSAYDIIKSL
+487 AYSAYDIIKAI
-498 RSRAGIGIYVNGQL
+498 RARAGVGGTN
-512 TDPYLDDM
+512 DPYLEEM
-520 AGNKETMREL
+520 ANSKETMREL

-566 QITQNASTAPLIYTP
+566 QITQNASTAALIYTP

-602 TLKYSNLQQNKG
+602 CLKFSNLQQNKG